1 MKEFRCTLETEKL
14 DVEAM
19 CELVKYATE
28 LKCQISF
35 SPMNILMHIDCDCRE
50 YCFWFRSIKELYGA

>member
-1 MKEFRCTLETEKL
+1 MKEFRCTFETEKL
-14 DVEAM
+14 DVWAM

-35 SPMNILMHIDCDCRE
+35 SPMNVFMHIDCDRRE
-50 YCFWFRSIKELYGA
+50 YCYSFRSFKELYGA